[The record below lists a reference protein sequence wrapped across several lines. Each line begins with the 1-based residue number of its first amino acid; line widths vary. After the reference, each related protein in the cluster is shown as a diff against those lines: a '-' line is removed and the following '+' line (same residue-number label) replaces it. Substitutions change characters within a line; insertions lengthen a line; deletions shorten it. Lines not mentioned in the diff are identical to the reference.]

1 MNKAMMIHNKSQ
13 TSIEFMIFVG
23 LAFMLVFF
31 ITLHQLSGT
40 RQVYVEKESSL
51 VYDLAMG
58 LQEEIRMASVSE
70 EGYARNF
77 SIPSRL
83 ENFDFELS
91 MAQEFLT
98 VTGNNTFYSV
108 RIPNATGTLVKGSNI
123 IMNKGGALYL
133 NP

>member
-1 MNKAMMIHNKSQ
+1 MQNKSQ
-13 TSIEFMIFVG
+13 TSVEFMIFVG

-31 ITLHQLSGT
+31 IALHQLSGT

-70 EGYARNF
+70 EGYVRNF

-91 MAQEFLT
+91 MAQKFLT
-98 VTGNNTFYSV
+98 VSGNNTFYSV

-123 IMNKGGALYL
+123 IMNKGCALYL